1 LIERQWCKKI
11 INKYRLYR
19 AIRQDLLSFS
29 RYCSKGGI
37 FIYERRTTGSGG
49 APIPDIIEAT
59 GLEKTFGKI
68 TAVNGI
74 SFAVK
79 KGEVFGFL
87 GPNGAGKTSTM
98 KIIACVSPR
107 TSGSLKVFG
116 LDPDVSPAEIK
127 QRLGVVPQETNLDP
141 DFTCYGNLFTYS
153 RYFDLPPDV
162 AHQKAEE
169 LLKFVQLEEK
179 RDVTVEKLSGGMKRR
194 LILARALVN
203 NPDLL
208 ILDEPTIGLDP
219 QARHLIWER
228 LKLLQDQGNTIVLT
242 THYLDEAARLCDRLV
257 IMDNGKILVE
267 GSPEE
272 LVKEYV
278 GNEIVEVNK
287 TEEVLSCLQRENI
300 PFEVIGDTIQVAT
313 ESSREVAK
321 ILFDNCTPQN
331 VMTRPATLEDVFL
344 KLTGRKLRD

>member
-1 LIERQWCKKI
+1 M
-11 INKYRLYR
+11 
-19 AIRQDLLSFS
+19 
-29 RYCSKGGI
+29 
-37 FIYERRTTGSGG
+37 SG
-49 APIPDIIEAT
+49 IIEAQD
-59 GLEKTFGKI
+59 LRKKFGDINAVDGI
-68 TAVNGI
+68 T
-74 SFAVK
+74 FAVK

-107 TSGSLKVFG
+107 TSGTITVFG
-116 LDPDVSPAEIK
+116 LDPDKSPAEIK

-141 DFTCYGNLFTYS
+141 DFTCYGNLFTYA
-153 RYFDLPPDV
+153 RYFDIPPDS
-162 AHQKAEE
+162 ARKKAEE
-169 LLKFVQLEEK
+169 LLEFVQLQEK

-228 LKLLQDQGNTIVLT
+228 LKLLQAQGNTIILT

-267 GSPEE
+267 GTPVD
-272 LVKEYV
+272 LVKQYV
-278 GNEIVEVNK
+278 GNEVVEIEK
-287 TEEVLSCLQRENI
+287 SDEVLSCLSKNSI
-300 PFEVIGDTIQVAT
+300 SFEVIGDSVQVAT
-313 ESSREVAK
+313 DSSREIAK
-321 ILFDNCTPQN
+321 ILFDQCSPHK
-331 VMTRPATLEDVFL
+331 VLTRPATLEDVFL
-344 KLTGRKLRD
+344 KLTGRKLKE